1 MKKEIEIKINHLIY
15 LREMSLFNNELN
27 YEEEIEDIER
37 CLYRYLYD
45 RFNMIKEDKLDMII
59 SLILGRCIYI
69 EDILLNIDKIK
80 LNIIKSI

>member
-15 LREMSLFNNELN
+15 LREMSLLNELN
-27 YEEEIEDIER
+27 YEDEIEDIER
-37 CLYRYLYD
+37 DLYRYLYD
-45 RFNMIKEDKLDMII
+45 RFNIIKEDKLDMII
-59 SLILGRCIYI
+59 SNLLGNFIYI